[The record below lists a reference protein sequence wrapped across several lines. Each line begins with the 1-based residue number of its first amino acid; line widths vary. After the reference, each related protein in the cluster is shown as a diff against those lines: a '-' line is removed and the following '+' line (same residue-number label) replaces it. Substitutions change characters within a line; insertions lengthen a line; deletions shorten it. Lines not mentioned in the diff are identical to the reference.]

1 MSTSRST
8 THIGVV
14 AYLWVLLSLASG
26 VASAQVAREDVK
38 LVDAPDGKAVVQN
51 LKAGS
56 VARVLKRQG
65 FWVQV
70 DVGGKLGWVKASA
83 LNFSNGGGGPTAIDT
98 GRLGQSNIVATS
110 ATRGMSAKDLVN
122 GKPNLEEVTWLE
134 ARSAPNEV
142 LQAFLNSGNVVAVSG
157 RVQLTAPRPSAGQTA
172 TQGLSGEAKGVP
184 KKKGDDD
191 W

>member
-1 MSTSRST
+1 MSTRST
-8 THIGVV
+8 AQAGLV
-14 AYLWVLLSLASG
+14 ACLSILLSLVSG
-26 VASAQVAREDVK
+26 AASAQVAREDVT
-38 LVDAPDGKAVVQN
+38 LVDAPEGKAVV
-51 LKAGS
+51 LSMKAGTA
-56 VARVLKRQG
+56 ARVLKRQG

-83 LNFSNGGGGPTAIDT
+83 LNYSNGGGGPTAIDT

-122 GKPNLEEVTWLE
+122 GKPNLEEVAWLE
-134 ARSAPNEV
+134 ARSSPNEV
-142 LQAFLNSGNVVAVSG
+142 LQAFLTSGNVVAIAG
-157 RVQLTAPRPSAGQTA
+157 RVQLTAPRPSAGQAA
-172 TQGLSGEAKGVP
+172 TQGLSGEAKGGP